1 MNWEGW
7 KGVMAVAAFLIFVP
21 LIGLIVL
28 NLPFGFLRRFAF
40 AYALTLAACQ
50 AALAIFLP
58 LPLWNRVLM
67 PFFGL
72 ETLPLSVDHL
82 SIVLLLS
89 VAITM
94 LAALPVG
101 YFAARGANRRFEF
114 VCLAVLAVS
123 GMNGIA
129 MVHDLFSL
137 YVFIEVTTVSC
148 FVLIAL
154 ARDKDGLEGGFKYLV
169 LSAVAS
175 AAMLTAI
182 ALLLMTSGSTSFMA
196 VRAMLEGN
204 SSIMAKLS
212 IAVFVVGLF
221 IKGGVVP
228 FHGWLPDAYTAAP
241 AGVTVLMAGIA
252 TKTTGVYIL
261 IRLFVSVFGKVPHIQ
276 SVLLFAGALTIV
288 VGAVAAFG
296 QKDFKRMLA
305 YSSISQMG
313 YIVLSL
319 GAGSALGIAGAVFH
333 LFNHAVFKSQLFV
346 NAAAVEEQTGT
357 RDMDTM
363 GGLSARMPVTGATSV
378 VAFLSTAGV
387 PPLAG
392 FWSKLIIVIAVWNS
406 GNRAYAV
413 ISVLACLLTCAYFL
427 SMQRR
432 VFFGALVQQFSQI
445 QEARLPFLLPE
456 MALTLITIGVGVFFP
471 RVLNTFILQVRAF

>member
-1 MNWEGW
+1 M
-7 KGVMAVAAFLIFVP
+7 VVAAFLIFVP
-21 LIGLIVL
+21 LIGMITL
-28 NLPFGFLRRFAF
+28 NLPFGFLKRLAF
-40 AYALTLAACQ
+40 AYAMTMAACQ

-72 ETLPLSVDHL
+72 ETLPLTVDRL
-82 SIVLLLS
+82 SIVLLLT
-89 VAITM
+89 VAIVM

-101 YFAARGANRRFEF
+101 CFTERNENRKFEF
-114 VCLAVLAVS
+114 ICLTILAAT

-137 YVFIEVTTVSC
+137 YVFTEVCAVSFC
-148 FVLIAL
+148 VLIAL
-154 ARDKDGLEGGFKYLV
+154 TRDRLGLEGGFKYLV
-169 LSAVAS
+169 LSAIAS
-175 AAMLTAI
+175 VIMLTAI
-182 ALLLMTSGSTSFMA
+182 ALLLMTSGSTSFA
-196 VRAMLEGN
+196 TVQAMLIGN
-204 SSIMAKLS
+204 SSALPRV
-212 IAVFVVGLF
+212 AVAAFVVGLC

-241 AGVTVLMAGIA
+241 AGVSVLMAGIA
-252 TKTTGVYIL
+252 TKATGVYTL
-261 IRLFVSVFGKVPHIQ
+261 IRLFVSVLGRVHQ
-276 SVLLFAGALTIV
+276 LQGVLLFLGAITIV
-288 VGAVAAFG
+288 LGAMAAFG
-296 QKDFKRMLA
+296 QRDFKRMLA

-333 LFNHAVFKSQLFV
+333 LFNHAIFKSQLFV

-357 RDMDTM
+357 RNMDVM

-392 FWSKLIIVIAVWNS
+392 FWSKLIVIVAVWGS
-406 GNRAYAV
+406 GNRVYAV
-413 ISVLACLLTCAYFL
+413 VALLASLLTCAYFL

-432 VFFGALVQQFSQI
+432 VFFGPLAEQFKNVR
-445 QEARLPFLLPE
+445 EVRLPFLVPE
-456 MALTLITIGVGVFFP
+456 IVLSLITIGVGVFFP
-471 RVLNTFILQVRAF
+471 RVLNSFILPIQSILG